1 MNIGI
6 HLSNYLIA
14 EALYQL
20 LVTSGYDHV
29 VVSGKSPA
37 NGFSPHVLL
46 VDITTLRKDLLAQC
60 PDAKVLLIDNG
71 MESDKLCAT
80 LLSYRIHGVLSSHAQ
95 PHLFRKALKAVA
107 GGQIWID
114 NESVKT
120 LLDDTG
126 AISKP
131 GKISGMT
138 EREKEIIECIC
149 QGLTNK
155 EIARRLALSEHTVKT
170 HLNNIFRKFN
180 ITSRSKLMTLAM
192 DSPLAGSAQH
202 VSPAREQRYL

>member
-1 MNIGI
+1 
-6 HLSNYLIA
+6 
-14 EALYQL
+14 
-20 LVTSGYDHV
+20 
-29 VVSGKSPA
+29 
-37 NGFSPHVLL
+37 
-46 VDITTLRKDLLAQC
+46 
-60 PDAKVLLIDNG
+60 
-71 MESDKLCAT
+71 MEPDKLCAT

-155 EIARRLALSEHTVKT
+155 EIARRLVLSEHTVKT

-192 DSPLAGSAQH
+192 DSPLAGSAQQIF
-202 VSPAREQRYL
+202 PASDAHYGTRKAS